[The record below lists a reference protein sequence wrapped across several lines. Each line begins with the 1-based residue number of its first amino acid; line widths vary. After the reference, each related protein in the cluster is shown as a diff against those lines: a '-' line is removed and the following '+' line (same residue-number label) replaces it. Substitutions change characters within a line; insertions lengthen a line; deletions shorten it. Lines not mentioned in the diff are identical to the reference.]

1 MGARKCGAFL
11 ARLDRDPHPTCTR
24 CRGRIC
30 TRDMTCDFCAVWS
43 AEQWALFGKKRT
55 YKERKH
61 RPSGSAPPA
70 QQTSPRAETS
80 SGVSRPGT
88 SSASSS
94 RPLGGQGKP
103 EESQGAPGVVSGGA
117 PSPPARPRSSER
129 GGSASGHLSG
139 VGGLASSSPSPSGG
153 GGVEVARSR
162 QTSHSRVSESVDS
175 PSFSPHVPR
184 RENVRESSGSCSRA
198 VSSRDSRSSMREPRK
213 DRRARSREGSSR
225 GRRRLSRS
233 RSSSRS
239 RSRGRERA
247 RRSSSASR
255 SSRGRS
261 RQERSRSSDRYR
273 SRSRR
278 DRSRSSD
285 RYRSRSVD
293 RARSRRERARS
304 PARRGERR
312 DRSRSHASPSRSVDR
327 SRSIERLPASS
338 SRLREDGAGRL
349 ARRGIQEGVEAVASQ
364 PAVVPGVSADVTPV
378 AGGTSMTALPSAMK
392 ELARIFLNLSGSS
405 SLGASGDSAGVTAS
419 GAALG
424 DLAGPSS
431 SASGAATFCGTAA
444 PPAGAGVLPD
454 ASDALPSVSGE
465 RRRRVRSR
473 SRGRRSRSS
482 SDRNDRRAKK
492 RSRRGSPSPER
503 SSRRR
508 EKRYRSSS
516 DWSEDVRAAASSPR
530 ARRAHGGARAGG
542 STWDYGRPRSY
553 ARVDPSQSGTHRRSP
568 GPSGVAEDDR
578 STTFES
584 VDFARDDSFQAVLGL
599 IREFHDMA
607 EPATVPGARCKT
619 SIASAYGLAADSYPS
634 FSLPLS
640 PLLSTLLMDI
650 NSDLSKFME
659 DQTVHGFLPVP
670 GRRQRRYY
678 GTSPSS
684 FPGPYTGPP
693 GLTSITMEKASEVRK
708 RSVSLSASQVSSL
721 ETMLSGMCEVSS
733 WLDWWLSTCGGFRD
747 LLPLE
752 SRADFERL
760 MMSGSR
766 SLEFLASQGCTAL
779 GNLVLSRR
787 DALRAD
793 VRGTVPVEEVARLRY
808 SPLPLSAAIFPH
820 TLLDSALLKMR
831 AAASDALV
839 QRTLH
844 PPRIPRKP
852 AASGQGSGST
862 AARSGQASTSGAAQT
877 QKQSAPSSSSG
888 QSGQGKKKG
897 KGKAPFSSSSRG
909 SGRSGGKGKGA
920 GKKSA

>member
-1 MGARKCGAFL
+1 M
-11 ARLDRDPHPTCTR
+11 
-24 CRGRIC
+24 
-30 TRDMTCDFCAVWS
+30 
-43 AEQWALFGKKRT
+43 
-55 YKERKH
+55 
-61 RPSGSAPPA
+61 
-70 QQTSPRAETS
+70 
-80 SGVSRPGT
+80 
-88 SSASSS
+88 
-94 RPLGGQGKP
+94 
-103 EESQGAPGVVSGGA
+103 SGGA

-129 GGSASGHLSG
+129 GGSASGHLTG

-198 VSSRDSRSSMREPRK
+198 VSSRDSRSSVREPRK
-213 DRRARSREGSSR
+213 DKRARSREGSSR

-239 RSRGRERA
+239 WSRGRERA

-261 RQERSRSSDRYR
+261 RRERSRSSDRYR
-273 SRSRR
+273 SRRGSSRSRR

-285 RYRSRSVD
+285 RYRSRRD
-293 RARSRRERARS
+293 RSRRERSRSRSFDRSRSRRERARS
-304 PARRGERR
+304 PASRGGRR
-312 DRSRSHASPSRSVDR
+312 DRSRSHASPSRSHDC
-327 SRSIERLPASS
+327 SRSGGRLPTPSA
-338 SRLREDGAGRL
+338 RWREDESGRL
-349 ARRGIQEGVEAVASQ
+349 VRRGIQEGVEAVASQ
-364 PAVVPGVSADVTPV
+364 PPVVPGVSADVTPV
-378 AGGTSMTALPSAMK
+378 AGGASMTALPSAMK
-392 ELARIFLNLSGSS
+392 ELARFFLNLSGSS

-419 GAALG
+419 GAVLG

-431 SASGAATFCGTAA
+431 SASGAATICGTAA

-454 ASDALPSVSGE
+454 ASGALPSVSGE
-465 RRRRVRSR
+465 HRRRVSSR

-482 SDRNDRRAKK
+482 SDRTDRRAKK
-492 RSRRGSPSPER
+492 RSRRGFPSLER

-516 DWSEDVRAAASSPR
+516 ESSEDERAAASSPR

-553 ARVDPSQSGTHRRSP
+553 ARVDPDQSGTRRRSP

-584 VDFARDDSFQAVLGL
+584 VDFARDDSFRAVLGL

-607 EPATVPGARCKT
+607 EPGTVPGARCKT
-619 SIASAYGLAADSYPS
+619 SLASAYGLAADSYPA

-659 DQTVHGFLPVP
+659 DQTVHGFLPMP

-678 GTSPSS
+678 GTSTSS
-684 FPGPYTGPP
+684 FPGPYTVPP

-733 WLDWWLSTCGGFRD
+733 WLDWWLSTCGGYRD

-766 SLEFLASQGCTAL
+766 ALEFLASQGCTAL

-787 DALRAD
+787 DALLAD

-808 SPLPLSAAIFPH
+808 SPLPLSASIFPH

-852 AASGQGSGST
+852 AASGQASGST
-862 AARSGQASTSGAAQT
+862 TARSGQASTR
-877 QKQSAPSSSSG
+877 APSSSSG